1 MTRKF
6 RVTRA
11 ALGLT
16 GAAVLIA
23 ALAACSPAEPTPTPM
38 PTPTP
43 TPPRMT
49 PGITADHI
57 LFGQSVALSGPTR
70 ELGEQVRL
78 GIEAAFNEANAE
90 GGVHGRRL
98 DLLTLDDGYEPVAAI
113 QNTVQLIEEEH
124 VFALIGAVGTP
135 TSRAAA
141 PVALE
146 AGVPYIAPFTGAAFL
161 RSEEM
166 PNVVNV
172 RASYAQETEVMV
184 ERLIADLG
192 VTRIGVMYQNDS
204 FGRDGYEGVRD
215 ALARR
220 SMRPVAIGTYPRNT
234 TAVKRGILNLLEGDP
249 EAVVIVGAYEPV
261 ASTLK
266 WAKQSGPNAIFLTV
280 SFVGGESLA
289 RALSADTEI
298 YVTQVVPYP
307 TDTSFPVVASY
318 QQALRGIS
326 TIAQPSHVSLEG
338 YLMGRLAI
346 RSVEE
351 CGDGLTRTCFVESL
365 REGGDFDIDGF
376 RLSYDDAEW
385 DNQGSDQVYMTVL
398 DGSGAGLRQVE
409 SLRNAKPIGAA
420 DALASASDDAS
431 G

>member
-6 RVTRA
+6 RVMRA
-11 ALGLT
+11 TLGLA
-16 GAAVLIA
+16 GAAVL
-23 ALAACSPAEPTPTPM
+23 LAACSPSAPTPILAPTATPTPASEH
-38 PTPTP
+38 TVRGVTD
-43 TPPRMT
+43 
-49 PGITADHI
+49 AHI
-57 LFGQSVALSGPTR
+57 LFGQSVPLSGPTR

-78 GIEAAFNEANAE
+78 GIEAAFIEINDR
-90 GGVHGRRL
+90 GGVHGRQL
-98 DLLTLDDGYEPVAAI
+98 DLLTLDDGYEPMAAI
-113 QNTVQLIEEEH
+113 RNTVQLIEDEH

-141 PVALE
+141 PIALE

-161 RSEEM
+161 RSSEM
-166 PNVVNV
+166 SNVLNV
-172 RASYAQETEVMV
+172 RASYAQEVEVMV

-192 VTRIGVMYQNDS
+192 ISRIGVMYQNDS

-220 SMRPVAIGTYPRNT
+220 SMKPVAIGTYPRNT
-234 TAVKRGILNLLEGDP
+234 IAVKRGILNLLEGDP
-249 EAVVIVGAYEPV
+249 QAVVIIGAYEPV
-261 ASTLK
+261 ASTLE
-266 WAKQSGPNAIFLTV
+266 WAKQSGPHAIFLTV
-280 SFVGGESLA
+280 SFAGGESLA

-318 QQALRGIS
+318 QQALRHVAA
-326 TIAQPSHVSLEG
+326 TAQPSHVSLEG

-346 RSVEE
+346 HAAER
-351 CGDGLTRTCFVESL
+351 CGQQIDRDCFVNGL

-376 RLSYDDAEW
+376 SLSYDDAAW
-385 DNQGSDQVYMTVL
+385 DNQGSDQVYMTAL

-409 SLRNAKPIGAA
+409 NLRNARPIGAA
-420 DALASASDDAS
+420 SDGAS

>member
-1 MTRKF
+1 MTRNF
-6 RVTRA
+6 RVLRA
-11 ALGLT
+11 ALGLA
-16 GAAVLIA
+16 GAAALIT
-23 ALAACSPAEPTPTPM
+23 ALAACSTAAPTPTPA
-38 PTPTP
+38 PTLTPTP
-43 TPPRMT
+43 TPVQVT
-49 PGITADHI
+49 PGVTDDHV

-78 GIEAAFNEANAE
+78 GIEAAFKEANDN

-113 QNTVQLIEEEH
+113 RNTVELIEEAR

-161 RSEEM
+161 RSSEM
-166 PNVVNV
+166 TNVLNV
-172 RASYAQETEVMV
+172 RASYAQEVEVMV
-184 ERLIADLG
+184 ERLTADLG

-220 SMRPVAIGTYPRNT
+220 AMKPVAIGTYPRNT
-234 TAVKRGILNLLEGDP
+234 TAVKRGILNLLEGAP
-249 EAVVIVGAYEPV
+249 EAVVIIGAYEPV
-261 ASTLK
+261 AATLK
-266 WAKQSGPNAIFLTV
+266 WASQSGPNAIFLTV

-289 RALSADTEI
+289 RALSEDTEI

-307 TDTSFPVVASY
+307 TDTSFPVVSSY
-318 QQALRGIS
+318 QQALS
-326 TIAQPSHVSLEG
+326 SVSPTAPPSHVSLEG

-346 RSVEE
+346 QAVEQCGQTLDRSCFV
-351 CGDGLTRTCFVESL
+351 DGLRESG
-365 REGGDFDIDGF
+365 EFEIDGF
-376 RLSYDDAEW
+376 RLSYDDAAW

-409 SLRNAKPIGAA
+409 NLRNAKPIGAA
-420 DALASASDDAS
+420 AGGASE
-431 G
+431 